1 MLTRTTHQPQRR
13 ATLHGGASPY
23 ARTQHASA
31 VWERVITGAPG
42 AAKSGLT
49 HARLLRAMVVRLLG
63 VLCTGSIAA
72 LAQLGLL
79 AALTQQHWNPTL
91 ADAAAL
97 VLGTQVNF
105 GLSYRFTWRDRRP
118 PGWTPAAVARR
129 WSLYQGATAATAMLN
144 LVVFVVAH
152 HLLPVLPLGWAAL
165 AGTASA
171 AGANFVLT
179 DRVVFRG

>member
-1 MLTRTTHQPQRR
+1 MLTRTTHRSHRR
-13 ATLHGGASPY
+13 AALRGGASPY

-31 VWERVITGAPG
+31 PWARAVTGAPAQSHRPRAT
-42 AAKSGLT
+42 AA
-49 HARLLRAMVVRLLG
+49 RLLG

-91 ADAAAL
+91 AEGVAL
-97 VLGTQVNF
+97 VLGAQVNF
-105 GLSYRFTWRDRRP
+105 VLSYRFTWRDRRP
-118 PGWTPAAVARR
+118 PGWTPVAVARR